1 MIKRELN
8 VLFGVALIMLT
19 VTVTGCAYDLVEQ
32 PLMMIW
38 GIDERVSGFEG
49 LEKEPE
55 GVKVEC
61 DNSDI
66 LRVTWEAGESYILPI
81 SATSEKELEGVRYLG
96 SGIPHNLEIEWL
108 DPRERKWY
116 ALDEIPAEMVKVNI
130 IEEDGHYAL
139 DFGPPKGAEFREGMF
154 RVIWFRVTPVEP
166 GRVDFDIYGYLSA
179 EDEEYPMEPVSNVLT
194 LEAEVL
200 Q

>member
-1 MIKRELN
+1 MINRLLGLLLPG
-8 VLFGVALIMLT
+8 VLVILT
-19 VTVTGCAYDLVEQ
+19 IAAGCAEELVPQ
-32 PLMMIW
+32 PLKMFW

-49 LEKEPE
+49 LEREPA
-55 GVKVEC
+55 GVEVEFV
-61 DNSDI
+61 DSDI
-66 LRVTWEAGESYILPI
+66 LRVTWEAGEGYILPI

-96 SGIPHNLEIEWL
+96 SGIPYSLEIEWL

-130 IEEDGHYAL
+130 IEESGHYAI
-139 DFGPPKGAEFREGMF
+139 DFGPPKGAEFREGLF
-154 RVIWFRVTPVEP
+154 RVIWFRITPVEP
-166 GRVDFDIYGYLSA
+166 GYFSFDIFGYLP
-179 EDEEYPMEPVSNVLT
+179 DETEAYPLDPISNVLT

>member
-1 MIKRELN
+1 MIKRALPLLLP
-8 VLFGVALIMLT
+8 VIFIISTAVA
-19 VTVTGCAYDLVEQ
+19 GCAEEITVQ
-32 PLMMIW
+32 PLQLIW
-38 GIDERVSGFEG
+38 GIDDRVSGFED
-49 LEKEPE
+49 LKREPE
-55 GVKVEC
+55 GLEVEPV
-61 DNSDI
+61 DADL
-66 LRVTWEAGESYILPI
+66 LRVTWKAGETYILPI

-108 DPRERKWY
+108 DPRELQWY
-116 ALDEIPAEMVKVNI
+116 ALDEIPAEMVKVTI

-139 DFGPPKGAEFREGMF
+139 DFGPPEGAEFYEGMF

-166 GRVDFDIYGYLSA
+166 GRVGFDICGYLSA